1 MKNERKRTEM
11 RQFFYPESL
20 AVFGVADSPGNL
32 GKNIIFNCQSAGFKG
47 NIYPVGRIAGNVY
60 GTEIITDTESLPRG
74 IDLAV
79 ILVPAKFVSDTM
91 ETCGKKGIRNVII
104 SSGGFSEFNDVD
116 NQAEQD
122 VQAVARQYGIRF
134 MGPNCIGVICTNS
147 SLCTPFNPLNPQSFK
162 KGKVSVISQS
172 GGVTSQ
178 SACIFSEEHIGF
190 SKVISVGNKLDI
202 DENDLLRYL
211 IDDDDTEQI
220 HLYLE
225 SIDDGREFMRLT
237 GESKKPIVIFKSNTG
252 RTASVIAMSHTAAL
266 SNNDRIVEGAL
277 KQAGIVRVEDIHD
290 MTVCAKALSL
300 PPLKGNRLVAISP
313 SGGYAVILG
322 DLCERHGFECPEL
335 PQQFLNKMENQ
346 RRAGVIRMANP
357 LDLGDIYSVEAAM
370 DTLEDCLTLDDID
383 GIIISYVFSEDLPR
397 IFNTDVDAP
406 KEILKRLKNISE
418 RTGKPIALSFFAER
432 HFIEEFK
439 RIGTFPV
446 FNDPMESVRALR
458 ILGDYWRGRSYRNCS
473 NILTLIEP

>member
-1 MKNERKRTEM
+1 M
-11 RQFFYPESL
+11 RQFFYPESI

-47 NIYPVGRIAGNVY
+47 KIYPVGRIAGNVY
-60 GTEIITDTESLPRG
+60 QTEIITDTESLPRG

-79 ILVPAKFVSDTM
+79 ILVPAKFVSDAM
-91 ETCGKKGIRNVII
+91 EACGKKGIRSVII
-104 SSGGFSEFNDVD
+104 SSGGFSEFNDID

-122 VQAVARQYGIRF
+122 IQAAARQYGIRF

-147 SLCTPFNPLNPQSFK
+147 SLCTPFNPLNTQLFK

-178 SACIFSEEHIGF
+178 SAYVFSEEHIGF

-202 DENDLLRYL
+202 DEIDLLRYL

-225 SIDDGREFMRLT
+225 SIDDGREFMRLA
-237 GESKKPIVIFKSNTG
+237 GESKKPIVVFKSNTG
-252 RTASVIAMSHTAAL
+252 RTASVIAKSHTAAL
-266 SNNDRIVEGAL
+266 SNNDRIVGGAL

-322 DLCERHGFECPEL
+322 DLCERYGFECPEL
-335 PQQFLNKMENQ
+335 PRKFLDRIESQ
-346 RRAGVIRMANP
+346 RRAGVIRITNP
-357 LDLGDIYSVEAAM
+357 MDLGDIF
-370 DTLEDCLTLDDID
+370 TLEPMIEMLVNSLSLDNID
-383 GIIISYVFSEDLPR
+383 GIVLSLIYHEEMSLFSLD
-397 IFNTDVDAP
+397 D
-406 KEILKRLKNISE
+406 EILTPENILGNVKTICE
-418 RTGKPIALSFFAER
+418 RMGKPIALSIFAER
-432 HFIEEFK
+432 HFIEKFK

-446 FNDPMESVRALR
+446 FNDPHESVRALR
-458 ILGDYWRGRSYRNCS
+458 MTGDYWRGRDYKLAHPNVR
-473 NILTLIEP
+473 ED